1 MIDIAVHVAGFIFLC
16 FAVFRITVART
27 GRIQRCMWVFALC
40 LGFSLLLNAPNT
52 RPAPSLSALL
62 VVLTHGLKLAALTCL
77 ALMAAMLDRP
87 PADRTA
93 RARHLGVGLVAQLAS
108 ALLYAASHVIVTDDA
123 VLVRPGRSWA
133 YALYGA
139 IFAAYGCLCVVPLIR
154 VLARHARSAAPGPI
168 RTGLRLMTLAC
179 CAGVLWTSWALADAL
194 EVLRI
199 GRVGLGEDLMSTLLG
214 VTVALL
220 GVGGASA
227 TFWPGVLA
235 VPARWFRARRT
246 FHALE
251 PLWTALYAE
260 LPGIAL
266 EGPPARRRGGL
277 PWRATFELYRRVVEI
292 RDAYLALRPYAEP
305 ETAERITSS
314 ARRQDAADARRAAA
328 LEADAVAA
336 ALENRRL
343 GRRPGAPATETAHPK
358 PHAPPTLADEADWL
372 RQVADAFA
380 HLPEADRLD
389 HRVEPADEH

>member
-1 MIDIAVHVAGFIFLC
+1 MIDIAVQAAGFIFLC

-27 GRIQRCMWVFALC
+27 GGIQRCMWVFALC

-52 RPAPSLSALL
+52 RPAPSLAALL
-62 VVLTHGLKLAALTCL
+62 VVLTHGLKLAALTCV

-87 PADRTA
+87 PADRAA
-93 RARHLGVGLVAQLAS
+93 RARRLGTGLVVQLAS
-108 ALLYAASHVIVTDDA
+108 ALLYAASHVTVTEDS

-133 YALYGA
+133 FALYGA
-139 IFAAYGCLCVVPLIR
+139 LFAAYGCLCVVPLIR
-154 VLARHARSAAPGPI
+154 VLARHARRAVPGPI

-214 VTVALL
+214 VPVALL

-235 VPARWFRARRT
+235 APARWFRARRT

-251 PLWTALYAE
+251 PLWAALYAE

-266 EGPPARRRGGL
+266 DGPPARRRGGL

-305 ETAERITSS
+305 ETAEWITSS
-314 ARRQDAADARRAAA
+314 ARRPDAADARREAA
-328 LEADAVAA
+328 LEADAIAA

-343 GRRPGAPATETAHPK
+343 GRRPGAPAPEAAHPA
-358 PHAPPTLADEADWL
+358 PHAPRTLADEADWL
-372 RQVADAFA
+372 RRVAHAFA
-380 HLPEADRLD
+380 RPSEAGRTGR
-389 HRVEPADEH
+389 RVEAADDR